1 MRVKA
6 KSIMVQGTASDSG
19 KSTLVTGLCRYYKNR
34 GLRVFPFKS
43 QNMASNSAF
52 TLEGKEIS
60 KAQITQAEA
69 AGLEAD
75 IRMNPI
81 FLRPSS
87 DTGSDVILN
96 GEVHGHMSAMD
107 YTKFKKDLKPFLR
120 KTYEE
125 IEKENDLIILEG
137 AGSPAE
143 INLQENDLVNM
154 GMAEIADC
162 PVILVADIDLGGVF
176 ASIYG
181 TVLLQ
186 KPEDRERIKGIII
199 NKFRGD
205 VDILRPG
212 LDMIEDLT
220 GIPVI
225 GVVPYSDIHIEEEDS
240 VSIKKI
246 SRTYDRSKDL
256 DLAILSLKHI
266 GNFSDYNSLKVF
278 SDLSIRF
285 IRDLEDFGDPDL
297 VILPDSTNP
306 GADLAYMKE
315 LGFDEK
321 VVGHVNNKKDLI
333 ALGASAYLLGQDID
347 FGPGGDAK
355 GLGIFEGKASFSQ
368 KPDRKWLALET
379 QGHSIEGLANKKAQA
394 SGLGDQEIFD
404 GYGYESKDK
413 GILATDL
420 IGLFD
425 NTSFMRSYL
434 NRIRERK
441 GLGPLD
447 SAKESYKAY
456 KERAYEDLA
465 QLVAGFIDME
475 ALDKIIFG

>member
-1 MRVKA
+1 MKA

-107 YTKFKKDLKPFLR
+107 YTKLKKDLKPFLR
-120 KTYEE
+120 ETYEE

-306 GADLAYMKE
+306 GVDLAFMKE

-347 FGPGGDAK
+347 FGPGGRAK
-355 GLGIFEGKASFSQ
+355 GLGIFEGKASFLQ
-368 KPDRKWLALET
+368 KPDRKWLVSEA

-394 SGLGDQEIFD
+394 SGLGDQEILD

-413 GILATDL
+413 RILATDL

-425 NTSFMRSYL
+425 NISFMRAYL
-434 NRIRERK
+434 NRVREDK